1 MDLQSLFNLIKSNS
15 FCACIRGMYY
25 AMRYG
30 RSSYRTIVFHQLRIT
45 PRYIKLDRGV
55 RLWKNSRIECVCIDN
70 QGVEPLLQVRQDVN
84 IEQNCHITCGNS
96 IIIGARTAITANV
109 TITDIRH
116 SYEDI
121 TTAVKYQPCT
131 TTPVRI
137 GTDCHIAN
145 GAVILPGTIIGNHCV
160 VGANAVVQ
168 GCFPDFTI
176 IAGNPAKAIKHY
188 NATTKSWEK
197 L

>member
-1 MDLQSLFNLIKSNS
+1 ME
-15 FCACIRGMYY
+15 
-25 AMRYG
+25 
-30 RSSYRTIVFHQLRIT
+30 
-45 PRYIKLDRGV
+45 
-55 RLWKNSRIECVCIDN
+55 NSRNECVCIDN
-70 QGVEPLLQVRQDVN
+70 QGKDPLLQVRQNVN
-84 IEQNCHITCGNS
+84 MEQNCHITCCNS

-176 IAGNPAKAIKHY
+176 IAGNPAKVIKRNIRWKFDSYGFVTNKYKQNSSGDKKIKYMIIKRLKHKFLKFVFRFY
-188 NATTKSWEK
+188 F
-197 L
+197 